1 MKKQDFNRRDFL
13 KKSLACSACFAS
25 TSFISEVLASG
36 GDKTKEDI
44 LQELDQKV
52 DELMPEYGNCA
63 QTSFGVLNKQFK
75 LKAKK
80 MIPALKPFPGIASR
94 GETCGAVSGS
104 ILAIGLYFESAR
116 RKAST
121 QTTNTTQYATEFCA
135 AFENEFGSTMCKGVQ
150 DHQYGRSFDLRDE
163 KEWIEFMTAAASGKC
178 KEVVK
183 KAVRFAGEIIIEN
196 T

>member
-1 MKKQDFNRRDFL
+1 MKKQDFNRRDFF
-13 KKSLACSACFAS
+13 KKSLACSACLAS
-25 TSFISEVLASG
+25 TSFISEVLASA
-36 GDKTKEDI
+36 GDKTKEEI

-52 DELMPEYGNCA
+52 DDLMPEYGNCA

-80 MIPALKPFPGIASR
+80 MIPALKPFPGIALR

-104 ILAIGLYFESAR
+104 MLAIGLYFESAK
-116 RKAST
+116 RKDSR
-121 QTTNTTQYATEFCA
+121 QTTNTTQYASEFTT

-150 DHQYGRSFDLRDE
+150 QHQYDRSYDLRDE
-163 KEWIEFMTAAASGKC
+163 KEKIEFMQAAASGKC

-183 KAVRFAGEIIIEN
+183 RAVRFAGEIMIDN